1 MKILVIDDDEWI
13 RDSLELYFA
22 AEGCTLIPLAT
33 AEEGMIA
40 LCEQKYDII
49 ICDYKLPGMDGIAF
63 FERIQESHPDA
74 LKILITA
81 YGNENIVNE
90 ANRIGIHD
98 FIQKPLTTNA
108 LEKSLAGLV
117 QQYED
122 KHGEIIPQRNR

>member
-1 MKILVIDDDEWI
+1 MDKGFSGTIFCS
-13 RDSLELYFA
+13 R
-22 AEGCTLIPLAT
+22 EGCNLIPLTT
-33 AEEGMIA
+33 AEEAMIA

-49 ICDYKLPGMDGIAF
+49 ICDYKLPGMDGVAF
-63 FERIQESHPDA
+63 FERIRESHPDA

-108 LEKSLAGLV
+108 LEESLASLV

-122 KHGEIIPQRNR
+122 KHGEIIPERNR